1 MVERVESQSQFKIIL
16 NNLSES
22 LMILSKDKI
31 QLANKMFHQQFGHSI
46 KGMESSDDVD
56 EFFVEENTIPSKF
69 KNCLLNAAK
78 KVQRVLAPRS
88 RRYEDP

>member
-1 MVERVESQSQFKIIL
+1 
-16 NNLSES
+16 
-22 LMILSKDKI
+22 
-31 QLANKMFHQQFGHSI
+31 
-46 KGMESSDDVD
+46 MESSDDVD

-69 KNCLLNAAK
+69 KNCLLEAAK